1 MLMACVAGLIVGV
14 LCYGALGWLLW
25 LTRPYRKARNPFAL
39 GLLYVLFPAI
49 GIGSLL
55 LLRQLDE
62 SLGVAPRSTSHYSE
76 LYSYVVGLAAVA
88 VIAIRAEIRWR
99 KSIGL

>member
-1 MLMACVAGLIVGV
+1 MLIACVAGLFVGA
-14 LCYGALGWLLW
+14 LCYGILGWLLYF
-25 LTRPYRKARNPFAL
+25 TRPYRKARNPFVI
-39 GLLYVLFPAI
+39 GLLYLLFVAI

-55 LLRQLDE
+55 LLRQIDE
-62 SLGVAPRSTSHYSE
+62 SLGIARRSTFYYPG
-76 LYSYVVGLAAVA
+76 LCSYVVGLATVA